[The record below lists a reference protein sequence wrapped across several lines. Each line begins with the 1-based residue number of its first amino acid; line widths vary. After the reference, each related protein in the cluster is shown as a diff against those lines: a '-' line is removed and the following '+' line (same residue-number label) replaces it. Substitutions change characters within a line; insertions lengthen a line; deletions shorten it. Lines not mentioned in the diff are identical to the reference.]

1 MKRSTMLV
9 AMLIAM
15 FVCGNFFGPELG
27 GPSSA
32 LWSVSLAEAQD
43 SSLPPAVPSKP
54 PFVYRGSLVRPPVQ
68 PQVATRPEGWP
79 DGSPQ
84 QTPGPAATSLFVPP
98 PASQQGIP
106 QSAGSSNASRG
117 GVNTYRSAGAQP
129 AQENAQQ
136 RQPWPNS
143 AVTQAVQMEQGPHIV
158 ARVGPEIILSTEVQ
172 RLVDQRIREVVESQ
186 GKQLKDVPEEDLLQ
200 AKNLLSKQILPGMIE
215 QKLVYADARSGIP
228 EENMKTVENDL
239 TESFNERIAPELQK
253 SAGVATLAEL
263 DQILRARGSSLKHER
278 RKFIERTLAREW
290 IRSKVSSKVE
300 VSQPEINSYYQ
311 EHREEFAVDARAK
324 WEEIMVSFVNTPDK
338 AQAWAKLALLGNQI
352 QQGQSFADVA
362 RNSSDG
368 LTASQGGTN
377 EWTTKGSLVSEVLD
391 DALFNLPV
399 GQLSQIIEDGE
410 GFHIIRVTERRD
422 AGYKPLEELRD
433 DIEETLT
440 KSKRK
445 EQQEKFMA
453 ALRERFPVSTINDLV
468 DEETRV
474 AKQFQNGVDSR

>member
-1 MKRSTMLV
+1 
-9 AMLIAM
+9 
-15 FVCGNFFGPELG
+15 
-27 GPSSA
+27 
-32 LWSVSLAEAQD
+32 
-43 SSLPPAVPSKP
+43 
-54 PFVYRGSLVRPPVQ
+54 
-68 PQVATRPEGWP
+68 
-79 DGSPQ
+79 
-84 QTPGPAATSLFVPP
+84 
-98 PASQQGIP
+98 
-106 QSAGSSNASRG
+106 
-117 GVNTYRSAGAQP
+117 
-129 AQENAQQ
+129 
-136 RQPWPNS
+136 
-143 AVTQAVQMEQGPHIV
+143 MEQGPHIV